1 MDCMRFLTAL
11 RDEARRKIE
20 KISKADIVIGIPTY
34 YSCGTIEFVIKMVA
48 EGLRKYFPGKKSI
61 IFISDGGSTD
71 DTREVAMDVD
81 ITNFNQEKIV
91 TIYRGLPGKGSA
103 IRAIFEASSF
113 LGADAV
119 ALFDSDLKS
128 IKPEWIKN
136 VLEPVFYGYDFVTP
150 YYTRYKFDGTITNTI
165 VYNLTRALFGA
176 NIRQPIGGDFGISRE
191 LIREYLRKDVWES
204 DIAKFGIDIWLTV
217 EAIVNKFRI
226 CQTRLGVKI
235 HGEKDPAADLS
246 GMFTQV
252 VGTIFKLMIDNED
265 YWKEVKGSVDIP
277 ILGDVPEEE
286 AKPFQ
291 INKKALLDYFRAG
304 YKNFGSVWKNIIE
317 VDDYKVVEEL
327 FRLSRRSPNRVILPV
342 KTWAHIVYDYAI
354 AFKKTDIQR
363 FKLLGTLIP
372 IYNLRVASMVNE
384 LKDIDDLDAEKYF
397 EEQAKVFEEEK
408 EYLLKKW

>member
-1 MDCMRFLTAL
+1 MDCLRFLTAL

-20 KISKADIVIGIPTY
+20 KISSADIVIGIPTY
-34 YSCGTIEFVIKMVA
+34 YSCGTIEFVINVIS
-48 EGLRKYFPGKKSI
+48 EGLNKHFPGKRAVI
-61 IFISDGGSTD
+61 VISDGGSTD
-71 DTREVAMDVD
+71 DTREVAREVE

-91 TIYRGLPGKGSA
+91 TIYRGIPGKGSA

-128 IKPEWIKN
+128 IKPEWVKN
-136 VLEPVFYGYDFVTP
+136 VLAPIFYGYDFVTP

-176 NIRQPIGGDFGISRE
+176 NIRQPIGGDFGISKE

-226 CQTRLGVKI
+226 CQAKLGVKI
-235 HGEKDPAADLS
+235 HGEKDPASDLS

-252 VGTIFKLMIDNED
+252 VGTIFQLMIDHESF
-265 YWKEVKGSVDIP
+265 WKDIKKSEEIP
-277 ILGDVPEEE
+277 VLGDISEEE
-286 AKPFQ
+286 PRSFS
-291 INKKALLDYFRAG
+291 IDKKTLLEYFRAG
-304 YKNFGSVWKNIIE
+304 YKNFGSVWKNIISLDNYRVIE
-317 VDDYKVVEEL
+317 NLYKI
-327 FRLSRRSPNRVILPV
+327 SRRSPNRVILPV
-342 KTWAHIVYDYAI
+342 KNWAHIVYDYAI
-354 AFKKTDIQR
+354 AFKETEIQR
-363 FKLLGTLIP
+363 FKLLSTLIP

-384 LKDIDDLDAEKYF
+384 LRDIDDLNAEKYF
-397 EEQAKVFEEEK
+397 DEQAEVFEMEK

>member
-1 MDCMRFLTAL
+1 MDCVRFLSAL
-11 RDEARRKIE
+11 RDDARRKIE
-20 KISKADIVIGIPTY
+20 KISSADIVVGIPTY
-34 YSCGTIEFVIKMVA
+34 YSCGTIEFVIKMIS
-48 EGLRKYFPGKKSI
+48 EGLSKYFPGKRAVI
-61 IFISDGGSTD
+61 VISDGGSTD
-71 DTREVAMDVD
+71 DTREVAKEVD

-91 TIYRGLPGKGSA
+91 TIYRGIPGKGSA

-176 NIRQPIGGDFGISRE
+176 NIRQPIGGDFGISKD
-191 LIREYLRKDVWES
+191 LIREYLRRDVWET

-226 CQTRLGVKI
+226 CQARLGVKI
-235 HGEKDPAADLS
+235 HGEKDPASDLS

-252 VGTIFKLMIDNED
+252 VGTIFQLMIEHENF
-265 YWKEVKGSVDIP
+265 WKEVNKSVDIP
-277 ILGDVPEEE
+277 ILGNIPEEE
-286 AKPFQ
+286 PLSFS
-291 INKKALLDYFRAG
+291 IDKKALLEYFRAG

-317 VDDYKVVEEL
+317 LDDYRIIEQM
-327 FRLSRRSPNRVILPV
+327 FRNSRKSPNRVILPV
-342 KTWAHIVYDYAI
+342 KNWAHIVYDYAI
-354 AFKKTDIQR
+354 AFKTTELQR
-363 FKLLGTLIP
+363 FKLLSTLIP

-384 LKDIDDLDAEKYF
+384 LRDKNDAEAEKYF
-397 EEQAKVFEEEK
+397 DEQAEVFEREK
-408 EYLLKKW
+408 DYLLKKW